1 MVLCHRDLQLPN
13 ILFNGSVIQLVD
25 FEYAGFSCIEWE
37 FGNMAAELE
46 LSTPQIEY
54 LIGYYN
60 QHSTKH
66 ISFQGVIEGSL
77 MANYIWA
84 LWGWIYG
91 RIDLGREYLFR
102 FQDNLLT
109 LQNPESSINF

>member
-1 MVLCHRDLQLPN
+1 
-13 ILFNGSVIQLVD
+13 
-25 FEYAGFSCIEWE
+25 
-37 FGNMAAELE
+37 MAAELE
-46 LSTPQIEY
+46 LSTEQIEY

-60 QHSTKH
+60 QHSAKH
-66 ISFQGVIEGSL
+66 ISFQEVIEGSL

-91 RIDLGREYLFR
+91 RIDLGSEYLFR

-109 LQNPESSINF
+109 LQNQEL